1 MIVYSAA
8 GPLASSMPFYTGI
21 YGGLYN
27 GWGRYGF
34 GPNYRTGW
42 GGSWYGPYNYMSV
55 EEKAKISGKE
65 VLIDSSY
72 VQVVE
77 LLYRDSMYT
86 MPAAHDETLQAKSI
100 SGNHG

>member
-1 MIVYSAA
+1 MVGVDMALDPTTEQA
-8 GPLASSMPFYTGI
+8 GEDPGTGLTTICQVHTGDREISSHLTIFHV
-21 YGGLYN
+21 
-27 GWGRYGF
+27 
-34 GPNYRTGW
+34 
-42 GGSWYGPYNYMSV
+42 SV

>member
-1 MIVYSAA
+1 MVGVDMALDPTTEQA
-8 GPLASSMPFYTGI
+8 GQDPGTGLTTICQVHTGNREISSHLHDI
-21 YGGLYN
+21 
-27 GWGRYGF
+27 
-34 GPNYRTGW
+34 
-42 GGSWYGPYNYMSV
+42 SCSV

-72 VQVVE
+72 VQVVK

-86 MPAAHDETLQAKSI
+86 MPAAHNETFRAKSI